1 MAFEYKF
8 GKKKSDA
15 PEATISQER
24 LDEIRKQAREN
35 GWFPEFRLERQQAF
49 GLEKQVKELTKQLKE
64 KDEMILHDC
73 ERIVGLEQQIEML
86 QGLIE
91 TKNQIIANLNKQI
104 ELQNNLSD
112 LIKKMQEN
120 RKTNLKK
127 E

>member
-15 PEATISQER
+15 PEPTISQER
-24 LDEIRKQAREN
+24 LEEIRKQAREN
-35 GWFPEFRLERQQAF
+35 GWFPEFRLE
-49 GLEKQVKELTKQLKE
+49 KQVEELTNQLKE

-73 ERIVGLEQQIEML
+73 ERINGLENQIEML

-104 ELQNNLSD
+104 ELQNNLND
-112 LIKKMQEN
+112 LIKKMQKN
-120 RKTNLKK
+120 REKK
-127 E
+127 EEKG